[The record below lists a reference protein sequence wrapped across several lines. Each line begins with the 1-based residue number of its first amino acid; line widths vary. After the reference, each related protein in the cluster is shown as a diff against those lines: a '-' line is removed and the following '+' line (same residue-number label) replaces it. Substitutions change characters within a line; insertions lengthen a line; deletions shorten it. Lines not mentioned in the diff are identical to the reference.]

1 MVLPQHFTLMGVK
14 MKKPLV
20 LSKGDLKVILELSE
34 FKECLDKQKQQEKRK
49 KLQQRRKK

>member
-1 MVLPQHFTLMGVK
+1 

-34 FKECLDKQKQQEKRK
+34 FKEFLDKQKQQEKRK
-49 KLQQRRKK
+49 KLQQRRKKNEYIRRR